1 MTANE
6 HRPARVQAGDARP
19 APLRVKAARLVL
31 QGLFRLVFRVRVIGR
46 ANLPGTAA
54 IICANHMGWTEAFLL
69 ALFLPVEPR
78 IYILGERDT
87 VLLNDFR
94 AGVVNWF
101 EIMIPLDRDKPLEAL
116 RTMADVLHRGGSL
129 MIFPEGNLGTEE
141 GTIQPLQPGAAQLS
155 LMAKV
160 PLVPVGFTGTRELW
174 LRRPITLRIG
184 PPLDPARFQEGNL
197 RERITAL
204 TAALDAALRAQLPG
218 DTARPRWKP
227 LRDRLTHL
235 F

>member
-1 MTANE
+1 MAANKP
-6 HRPARVQAGDARP
+6 RAVRVQAGDAGR
-19 APLRVKAARLVL
+19 APWRVRVTRLVL
-31 QGLFRLVFRVRVIGR
+31 RGVFGLVFQVRVIGR
-46 ANLPGTAA
+46 ANVPRTAV
-54 IICANHMGWTEAFLL
+54 IICANHLGWTEAFLL
-69 ALFLPVEPR
+69 IMFLPVEPR
-78 IYILGERDT
+78 IYVLGERAG
-87 VLLNDFR
+87 VLQNDFR
-94 AGVVNWF
+94 TQTVNFF

-116 RTMADVLHRGGSL
+116 RTMADVLRRGGSL
-129 MIFPEGNLGTEE
+129 VIFPEGNLGTEE

-160 PLVPVGFTGTRELW
+160 PLLPVGVTGSRELW

-184 PPLDPARFQEGNL
+184 PPLDPAGFQAGNL

-218 DTARPRWKP
+218 DPAQSRFKP
-227 LRDRLTHL
+227 LRDWLTNL